1 MSDNKNTKKQKPEE
15 EKTSKSK
22 ASEKKDS
29 VNKTSEKKK
38 LGKKEILI
46 IVFAAVAFIGI
57 TIGIVLG
64 IMYENKR
71 SFDYTTADL
80 SKYVTLD
87 EKYYNG
93 YKVNISIPEIT
104 DTDVDEQMLK
114 LLCANKIVPDDPV
127 YNIPG
132 ITISVG
138 DVANIYYRGYTMEND
153 VKTYFDG
160 GCNFADTYT
169 ALEIG
174 SGTFIPGFES
184 GLKDKNQNDYATLAK
199 RESGVVKAGD
209 LISIEYSVLYADG
222 TSKRDQTVL
231 LDLADSTIDSRWG
244 TGFTEYF
251 IGKTIDSTATIA
263 TGSSVDKALT
273 VPTVSTSDSA
283 ASVDTY
289 FDITIK
295 TACRISD
302 GDRLIVEG
310 KFPTDYSAE
319 DLRGKTGYFEV
330 YIVSVKDYDV
340 PELNDA
346 FITDT
351 LKVSADD
358 LAKYEGENLVEKY
371 KNLVKEELNAERD
384 SKIEAAIEDAFW
396 NQALEKANFKKLP
409 QVELDAYYNSV
420 LSDLT
425 ALFDSGYGTY
435 YNNDFDAFARAYLD
449 LSSTADWKA
458 EIRNEAEISVKQRL
472 VFYYI
477 VREANITPTEEEYN
491 AIYEEA
497 FAEHLQEYLDYYKIT
512 EDLEDYET
520 ELAKAKDA
528 VKESYS
534 DKYWD
539 ELVIYEYA
547 MAEIIASA
555 DVSYS

>member
-15 EKTSKSK
+15 EKASKSK

-114 LLCANKIVPDDPV
+114 LLCANKIIPEDPV

-132 ITISVG
+132 ITISAG
-138 DVANIYYRGYTMEND
+138 DVVNIYYRGYTMEND

-160 GCNFADTYT
+160 GCNFADTYI

-184 GLKDKNQNDYATLAK
+184 GLIEKNQNGYATLEK
-199 RESGVVKAGD
+199 RESGTVKPGD

-251 IGKTIDSTATIA
+251 IGKKIDSTATIA

-302 GDRLIVEG
+302 GERLVVKG
-310 KFPTDYSAE
+310 KFPMDDPAE
-319 DLRGKTGYFEV
+319 DLRGKIGHFEV

-371 KNLVKEELNAERD
+371 KKLIKEELNAERD

-396 NQALEKANFKKLP
+396 NQALEKANYKKLP

-420 LSDLT
+420 ISDLT

-520 ELAKAKDA
+520 ELANAKNA

-534 DKYWD
+534 DKYW
-539 ELVIYEYA
+539 EEYVIYEYA
-547 MAEIIASA
+547 MAKIIASA